1 MLLFLEKQNLWK
13 NSFFPFYF
21 HYFIKFDGW
30 VYVQKDNGFI
40 PSDTAF
46 WVSRVSFFQTSEF
59 QLHATKYFSLWLSHL
74 FLLHIGG
81 CATRYWI
88 HPKRYRL
95 FWPFIAF
102 WSHNWPKIRSKYQTI
117 IWNIPGSW
125 KERFKNTFFWG
136 YPTFYDPSSNRFK
149 FCALCLFFS
158 NEQVYFSP
166 TFS

>member
-13 NSFFPFYF
+13 NGVFSFCI
-21 HYFIKFDGW
+21 HYFIKFNVW

-46 WVSRVSFFQTSEF
+46 WVLRVSFFQTFEF

-74 FLLHIGG
+74 FLLHIRG

-102 WSHNWPKIRSKYQTI
+102 WSHNWPKITQAQIQNY
-117 IWNIPGSW
+117 NL
-125 KERFKNTFFWG
+125 E
-136 YPTFYDPSSNRFK
+136 YPRGLKREVKHTCFLRISNF
-149 FCALCLFFS
+149 LCPI
-158 NEQVYFSP
+158 Q
-166 TFS
+166 